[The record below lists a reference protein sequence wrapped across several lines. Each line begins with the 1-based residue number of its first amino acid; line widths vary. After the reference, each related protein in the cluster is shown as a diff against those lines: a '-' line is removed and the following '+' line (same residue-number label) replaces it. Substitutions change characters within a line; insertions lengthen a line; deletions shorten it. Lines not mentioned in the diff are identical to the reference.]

1 MLKEDLFRALAEL
14 FQALGSELPISGADN
29 PCGTCRECCTG
40 TGLNLHNVT
49 ALELDF
55 IESRVGPEK
64 LPSFRRFLKRDGEVE
79 VCPYFD
85 EESWGCGIYEVRP
98 FSCRLF
104 GHFRSQESRLPEVC
118 VFRGQ
123 EEIFQTTSYYQAV
136 PQAEALR
143 TLVRRYWPFQASR
156 TIEFSTPVSDEASPE
171 PWGDALE
178 QALFWQ
184 ARGELQKALE
194 TLAESDLEQTPY
206 ALYCLSLILEGLG
219 LQADAVQALEE
230 ALLEAPDCAPLHF
243 RLACNL
249 YGCGGHDDAVIHF
262 KRTLDLCPEKI
273 EAWALLGAHYLRN
286 GSSEEART
294 CLVRALE
301 LDPQNSTYE
310 RMLAM
315 CR

>member
-1 MLKEDLFRALAEL
+1 MLKEDLFRALADLYE
-14 FQALGSELPISGADN
+14 ALGSELPVSEADN
-29 PCGTCRECCTG
+29 PCGSCRECCTG

-55 IESRVGPEK
+55 IESRVGLSK
-64 LPSFRRFLKRDGEVE
+64 LPSFRRFLKRDGKVE

-85 EESWGCGIYEVRP
+85 EESWGCGIYQVRP

-104 GHFRSQESRLPEVC
+104 GHFRSQESRLPEIC

-123 EEIFQTTSYYQAV
+123 EKIFETTSYYQAV

-143 TLVRRYWPFQASR
+143 DLFRKYWPYQANQS
-156 TIEFSTPVSDEASPE
+156 IEPNKPVTGEASLE
-171 PWGDALE
+171 PWGDALD

-194 TLAESDLEQTPY
+194 TLAQSDLEQTPY

-219 LQADAVQALEE
+219 LQADAARALEE
-230 ALLEAPDCAPLHF
+230 ALGEAPDCAPLHF
-243 RLACNL
+243 RLACNF
-249 YGCGGHDDAVIHF
+249 YGCGRLDDAVTHF
-262 KRTLDLCPEKI
+262 KRTLDLRPEKT
-273 EAWALLGAHYLRN
+273 EAWALLGAHYLRQ
-286 GSSEEART
+286 GSLEEARS

-315 CR
+315 C